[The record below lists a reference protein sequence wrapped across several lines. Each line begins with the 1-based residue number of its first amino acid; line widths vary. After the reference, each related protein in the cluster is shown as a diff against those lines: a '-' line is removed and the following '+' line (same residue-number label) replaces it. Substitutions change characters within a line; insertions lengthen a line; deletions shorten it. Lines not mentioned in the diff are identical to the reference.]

1 MQEKLHS
8 IVEIL
13 DAFGLMNQSIGKR
26 MALVATMGS
35 TLRPKDIYIVHEEL
49 TDIIAHELKIVMWGN
64 SNGWLLHIRECVE
77 KYESVWFST
86 VANCEAFYY
95 NYFMFYSK
103 VQQLAEKECNG
114 VRIK

>member
-13 DAFGLMNQSIGKR
+13 DEFGLMGQPIGKR

-35 TLRPKDIYIVHEEL
+35 TLRPKDVYIVHEEL
-49 TDIIAHELKIVMWGN
+49 TDLIAHELKVVMYIG
-64 SNGWLLHIRECVE
+64 GWLLHIRECAD
-77 KYESVWFST
+77 KYDATWFSV
-86 VANCEAFYY
+86 VANCDAFYY

>member
-1 MQEKLHS
+1 MSEKYQS

-13 DAFGLMNQSIGKR
+13 NDFGLMNQSIGKR
-26 MALVATMGS
+26 MALVATMGG
-35 TLRPKDIYIVHEEL
+35 TLRPKDTYIVHEEL
-49 TDIIAHELKIVMWGN
+49 TDLIAHELKVVMWGT
-64 SNGWLLHIRECVE
+64 SNGWLLHIRDCVE
-77 KYESVWFST
+77 KYEKEWFST
-86 VANCEAFYY
+86 VANCEAFFY

>member
-1 MQEKLHS
+1 MTKSYQS

-13 DAFGLMNQSIGKR
+13 DEFGLMSQSIGKR

-35 TLRPKDIYIVHEEL
+35 TLRPKDVYIVHEEL
-49 TDIIAHELKIVMWGN
+49 TDLIAHELKVVMWM
-64 SNGWLLHIRECVE
+64 NGWLLHIRECVD
-77 KYESVWFST
+77 KYEAAWFST

-103 VQQLAEKECNG
+103 VQLLAEKECNG